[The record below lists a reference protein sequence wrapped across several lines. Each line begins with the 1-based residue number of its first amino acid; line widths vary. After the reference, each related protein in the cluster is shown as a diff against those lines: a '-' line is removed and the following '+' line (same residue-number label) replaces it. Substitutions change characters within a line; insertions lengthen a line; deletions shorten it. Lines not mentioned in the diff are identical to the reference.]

1 MSAQVQFMITSAMR
15 LILTEELG
23 FEHQEVDEMRPEIA
37 AQLIET
43 RTKRP
48 FGDRP
53 MPEAWK
59 RGGPSPGGGGRRGN
73 SLVRLFLLG
82 LVSLGVALATGKL
95 TPGQLL
101 GGQEF
106 GRQKLTKLSDEMKP
120 RPKKKKKKSTKK
132 RTVKRKKKVAA
143 KASGEEAA

>member
-1 MSAQVQFMITSAMR
+1 MITSAMR
-15 LILTEELG
+15 LVLTEELG

-59 RGGPSPGGGGRRGN
+59 RGGPTPGSGGRRGN

-120 RPKKKKKKSTKK
+120 RPKKKKKSTKK

-143 KASGEEAA
+143 KASAEEAA